1 MNNFN
6 FKIKDTNLARLINS
20 FINNK
25 RFSYK
30 LIHDED
36 SACVIIYYKKKSYF
50 FIEIYNDFVSRSID
64 FFKDEDSPPNRIRIC
79 AECMDYLDGLGLNKA
94 HKELCKLLNVKIEL
108 SDDENCVLKLT
119 KKENVER
126 TDFSLKEK
134 KKVGCKMKPYY
145 LAFKDISFKDVRSK
159 VKSNESLI
167 KKYFFIQHIENYMYA
182 EFQKINNNLSRFS
195 TKNRKH
201 FYEEINKI
209 LKDEINSLIPV
220 YEWKW
225 KWKSEIPIQRSSDRT
240 TGSSIQV
247 EPKQSLSQF
256 IDEIIPKNT
265 NTFKHSNPR
274 ITNKKQLQNYVSE
287 YNNDKG
293 FYEYLSASSNTQP

>member
-1 MNNFN
+1 
-6 FKIKDTNLARLINS
+6 
-20 FINNK
+20 
-25 RFSYK
+25 
-30 LIHDED
+30 
-36 SACVIIYYKKKSYF
+36 
-50 FIEIYNDFVSRSID
+50 
-64 FFKDEDSPPNRIRIC
+64 
-79 AECMDYLDGLGLNKA
+79 
-94 HKELCKLLNVKIEL
+94 
-108 SDDENCVLKLT
+108 
-119 KKENVER
+119 
-126 TDFSLKEK
+126 
-134 KKVGCKMKPYY
+134 MKPYY